1 MKTLKLKFSCLIAS
15 AKFQT
20 TMGAFHNPTLVSNY
34 QKLYLNVITVNG
46 TLGVRFGHEGCY
58 CDFGGF

>member
-20 TMGAFHNPTLVSNY
+20 TVGAFHNPTLVSNY
-34 QKLYLNVITVNG
+34 QTLYLNVFAVNG
-46 TLGVRFGHEGCY
+46 ILLVCFV
-58 CDFGGF
+58 